1 MSEVKMVEKGPAA
14 PKSLA
19 ITMIIGGIIGW
30 IGAFALTLER
40 FHVAEN
46 PDDALSCDINV
57 FISCKSVMLT
67 WQAKLLGFPNSL
79 IGIAAFMAPI
89 IVGFAILAGARFA
102 KWFWRLFWL
111 GNLFGIGFVFWLF
124 SQSLL
129 VINVLC
135 PYCMVAWTGMIPVFW
150 VVTLFAFREDILP
163 MPVRTAPFWDG
174 AYRFAWVWILATYL
188 IIIAAIVIRFWS
200 RWPATLQQLGF

>member
-1 MSEVKMVEKGPAA
+1 MSDVKIAEKGLGA

-19 ITMIIGGIIGW
+19 LTIIIFGIIGW

-40 FHVAEN
+40 FHVASDPN
-46 PDDALSCDINV
+46 AALSCDINV

-79 IGIAAFMAPI
+79 IGLAAFAAPI
-89 IVGFAILAGARFA
+89 VVGFAILAGARFA

-111 GNLFGIGFVFWLF
+111 GCLGGFAFVLWLF

-135 PYCMVAWTGMIPVFW
+135 PYCMVAWTGMIPIFW

-174 AYRFAWVWILATYL
+174 AYRLTWLWILATYL
-188 IIIAAIVIRFWS
+188 LIIAAIVIRFWS
-200 RWPATLQQLGF
+200 RWPSMLQQLGF

>member
-1 MSEVKMVEKGPAA
+1 MAEKGLIA

-19 ITMIIGGIIGW
+19 ITMIIFGIIGW

-46 PDDALSCDINV
+46 PGDSLSCDINV

-89 IVGFAILAGARFA
+89 ILGFAILAGARFA

-111 GNLFGIGFVFWLF
+111 GTLFGFGFVIWLF

-150 VVTLFAFREDILP
+150 VVTLFALREDILP

-174 AYRFAWVWILATYL
+174 AYRLAWLWILATYL
-188 IIIAAIVIRFWS
+188 IIIAAIIIRFWS
-200 RWPATLQQLGF
+200 RWPAMLQQFGF

>member
-1 MSEVKMVEKGPAA
+1 MSELKTAEKGLTA

-19 ITMIIGGIIGW
+19 ITMIIFGIIGW

-40 FHVAEN
+40 FHVAAN

-67 WQAKLLGFPNSL
+67 WQAKLLGFPNPL

-89 IVGFAILAGARFA
+89 VVGFAILAGASFA
-102 KWFWRLFWL
+102 KWFWRLFWF
-111 GNLFGIGFVFWLF
+111 GNLLGFGFVLWLF

-135 PYCMVAWTGMIPVFW
+135 PYCMVAWAGMIPIFW

-174 AYRFAWVWILATYL
+174 AFRHAWLWILATDL
-188 IIIAAIVIRFWS
+188 IMIAAIIIRFWS

>member
-89 IVGFAILAGARFA
+89 IVGFAILAGARSA

-163 MPVRTAPFWDG
+163 MPVRTAPFWAG

>member
-1 MSEVKMVEKGPAA
+1 MSELKMAEKGLAA

-19 ITMIIGGIIGW
+19 IVMIVGGIIGW

-89 IVGFAILAGARFA
+89 IIGFAILAGARFA

-111 GNLFGIGFVFWLF
+111 GNLFGFGFVIWLF

-163 MPVRTAPFWDG
+163 MPIRTAPFWDG

-188 IIIAAIVIRFWS
+188 IIIAAIII
-200 RWPATLQQLGF
+200 

>member
-1 MSEVKMVEKGPAA
+1 MSEVKSVETGISA

-19 ITMIIGGIIGW
+19 WTMIIGGIIGW
-30 IGAFALTLER
+30 IAAFSLTLER
-40 FHVAEN
+40 FHVASD
-46 PDDALSCDINV
+46 PSAALSCDMNV

-67 WQAKLLGFPNSL
+67 WQAKLLGFPNPL

-89 IVGFAILAGARFA
+89 IVGFAILAGAKFA
-102 KWFWRLFWL
+102 KWFWRLFWV
-111 GNLFGIGFVFWLF
+111 GNLFGFIFVLWLF

-163 MPVRTAPFWDG
+163 APVRTAPFWDS
-174 AYRFAWVWILATYL
+174 AYKYAWVWIAITYL
-188 IIIAAIVIRFWS
+188 LIISAIIIRFWS
-200 RWPATLQQLGF
+200 RWPSMLQ

>member
-1 MSEVKMVEKGPAA
+1 MSELKMAEKGLAA

-19 ITMIIGGIIGW
+19 IVMIVGGIIGW

-89 IVGFAILAGARFA
+89 IIGFAILAGARFA

-111 GNLFGIGFVFWLF
+111 GNLFGFGFVIWLF

-150 VVTLFAFREDILP
+150 IVTLFAFREDILP
-163 MPVRTAPFWDG
+163 MPIRTAPFWDG

-188 IIIAAIVIRFWS
+188 IIIAAIIIRFWS

>member
-1 MSEVKMVEKGPAA
+1 MSELKMAEKGLAA

-19 ITMIIGGIIGW
+19 IVMIVGGIIGW

-89 IVGFAILAGARFA
+89 IIGFAILAGARFA

-111 GNLFGIGFVFWLF
+111 GNLFGFGFVIWLF

-163 MPVRTAPFWDG
+163 MPIRTAPFWDG

-188 IIIAAIVIRFWS
+188 IIIAAIIIRFWS

>member
-1 MSEVKMVEKGPAA
+1 MSEVKIVEKSPAA

-174 AYRFAWVWILATYL
+174 AYRFAWLWILATYL